1 MDERKKTIKDLENRK
16 KADLA
21 SMDALLV
28 QLGEALLPRMQDEVP
43 EYRLLTQDIHDS
55 EESIQAAQANI
66 ARLKQLDEDIRGKEH
81 ENSELNKTISLLYT
95 RIGELVLQ
103 DPEFEEFAGSYR
115 VQAETLLPK
124 IQSLE
129 GRIEALGEREEP
141 NVFTW
146 IGKGAQ
152 GMVLRSFLGKNKS
165 NLQRI
170 FSSAGERFVQGAPTE
185 AIDNASV
192 LDALGEINR
201 FRETQAAAQTEIAMQ
216 KEEWRRITSSFAPDG
231 GISRKIPAL
240 ERHIAET
247 REKLRA
253 LFLHYGRLVFESP
266 ERPEY
271 AAVLEGADRRLL
283 DRAAALKSA
292 VTENERS
299 VEKLRASLAIDE
311 EKAKIGKMERSIAF
325 HRRRIAES
333 EESIRELDGRI
344 LEANKRIKELGEE
357 LDSNSTFSH

>member
-1 MDERKKTIKDLENRK
+1 MNPMDERKKTIKDLENRK
-16 KADLA
+16 KAELA

-28 QLGEALLPRMQDEVP
+28 QFGEALLPRIRDEVP

-55 EESIQAAQANI
+55 EESIRTAQANI
-66 ARLKQLDEDIRGKEH
+66 ARLKQLDEDMCRKEH

-95 RIGELVLQ
+95 RVGELVLQ
-103 DPEFEEFAGSYR
+103 DTEFEEFAGPYR
-115 VQAETLLPK
+115 IQAETLLPK

-152 GMVLRSFLGKNKS
+152 GMVLRSFLGRNKS

-170 FSSAGERFVQGAPTE
+170 FSAAGEKFAQNAPTE

-192 LDALGEINR
+192 LDALGEIIG
-201 FRETQAAAQTEIAMQ
+201 FRETRAAAQTEITVL
-216 KEEWRRITSSFAPDG
+216 KEEWRRITSSFAPEG
-231 GISRKIPAL
+231 GISRKIPVL

-253 LFLHYGRLVFESP
+253 LFLHYGGLVFESP

-271 AAVLEGADRRLL
+271 AAILESADRRLL
-283 DRAAALKSA
+283 DRVDALKSA
-292 VTENERS
+292 VTENERRI
-299 VEKLRASLAIDE
+299 EELRASLAIDE
-311 EKAKIGKMERSIAF
+311 EKVKIGKMERSIAF

-333 EESIRELDGRI
+333 KESIRELDGRI
-344 LEANKRIKELGEE
+344 LDANKRIEKLCEGSEV
-357 LDSNSTFSH
+357 SS

>member
-28 QLGEALLPRMQDEVP
+28 QLGEVLLPRMRDEVP
-43 EYRLLTQDIHDS
+43 EYPLLTRDIHDS
-55 EESIQAAQANI
+55 EESIRTAQANI
-66 ARLKQLDEDIRGKEH
+66 ARLKQLDEDMRGKER

-95 RIGELVLQ
+95 RVGELVLQ
-103 DPEFEEFAGSYR
+103 DTEFEEFAGPYR

-129 GRIEALGEREEP
+129 GRIEALGEREDP

-152 GMVLRSFLGKNKS
+152 GMVLRSFLGRNKN

-170 FSSAGERFVQGAPTE
+170 FSAAGEKFVQDVPTE

-192 LDALGEINR
+192 LDVLGEIIR
-201 FRETQAAAQTEIAMQ
+201 FRETRAAAQTEIAAL

-231 GISRKIPAL
+231 GVSRKIPVL

-271 AAVLEGADRRLL
+271 AAVLESADRRLL
-283 DRAAALKSA
+283 DQAAALKSA
-292 VTENERS
+292 VTENERRI
-299 VEKLRASLAIDE
+299 EEFRASLAIDE

-325 HRRRIAES
+325 HRRRIIES
-333 EESIRELDGRI
+333 EENIRELDGRI
-344 LEANKRIKELGEE
+344 LEANKRIEE
-357 LDSNSTFSH
+357 LSEGLEVRS